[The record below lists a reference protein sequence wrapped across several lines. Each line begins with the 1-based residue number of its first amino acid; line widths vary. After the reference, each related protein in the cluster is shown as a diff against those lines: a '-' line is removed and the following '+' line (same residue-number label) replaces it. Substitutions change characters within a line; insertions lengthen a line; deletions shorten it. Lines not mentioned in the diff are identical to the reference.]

1 MAHAAGETL
10 DLHRRRPV
18 ACRPDHLGVS
28 YALSRSP
35 LLIRN
40 GLLLRAVGRLYS
52 TLSRR
57 PHTAHERP
65 VADLLRPPVNLKH
78 GLGFDERDHSG
89 SHAGAPPASWL

>member
-52 TLSRR
+52 TLSGQ
-57 PHTAHERP
+57 P
-65 VADLLRPPVNLKH
+65 VGVDEWLKSDVNLTFGT
-78 GLGFDERDHSG
+78 GL
-89 SHAGAPPASWL
+89 